1 MPGDLQKISS
11 KLWDAADQLRANSN
25 LKSSEYSVPV
35 LGLIFLK
42 FADCR
47 FEKAK
52 EELEKKASSRR
63 TIGSAAYRAKG
74 ILFLPEKAQFS
85 ELMKLPEGADIGRA
99 INEGMV
105 AVEADNP
112 ELKDILPKNYNLF
125 ENRILVELLK
135 TFNSIP
141 MDIEGDAFGKIYEYF
156 LGKFAMSEGQKGGEF
171 FRELMEFAKTLSEEE
186 KRAAKENLTEE
197 ELTIFDLLTKPTV
210 KLTKKEE
217 LQVKKVA
224 KELLD
229 KLKSELCLDWR
240 KKHQARESVKL
251 SIEETLDGLP
261 EEPFSKDLYQQKCN
275 VVFHHVYESYYG
287 QGQSL
292 YSR

>member
-52 EELEKKASSRR
+52 AEMESKVSGRR

-74 ILFLPEKAQFS
+74 ILYLPDKARFS

-112 ELKDILPKNYNLF
+112 ELRVIVKCGVWEHDQA
-125 ENRILVELLK
+125 
-135 TFNSIP
+135 
-141 MDIEGDAFGKIYEYF
+141 AF
-156 LGKFAMSEGQKGGEF
+156 L
-171 FRELMEFAKTLSEEE
+171 
-186 KRAAKENLTEE
+186 
-197 ELTIFDLLTKPTV
+197 
-210 KLTKKEE
+210 
-217 LQVKKVA
+217 
-224 KELLD
+224 
-229 KLKSELCLDWR
+229 
-240 KKHQARESVKL
+240 
-251 SIEETLDGLP
+251 
-261 EEPFSKDLYQQKCN
+261 
-275 VVFHHVYESYYG
+275 
-287 QGQSL
+287 
-292 YSR
+292 

>member
-1 MPGDLQKISS
+1 MMEKNKTRADFYEKFMKMIDEYNAGS
-11 KLWDAADQLRANSN
+11 KNIDA
-25 LKSSEYSVPV
+25 
-35 LGLIFLK
+35 
-42 FADCR
+42 
-47 FEKAK
+47 
-52 EELEKKASSRR
+52 
-63 TIGSAAYRAKG
+63 
-74 ILFLPEKAQFS
+74 
-85 ELMKLPEGADIGRA
+85 
-99 INEGMV
+99 
-105 AVEADNP
+105 
-112 ELKDILPKNYNLF
+112 
-125 ENRILVELLK
+125 
-135 TFNSIP
+135 
-141 MDIEGDAFGKIYEYF
+141 
-156 LGKFAMSEGQKGGEF
+156 F

-217 LQVKKVA
+217 MQVKKVA

-261 EEPFSKDLYQQKCN
+261 EEPFNKDLYQQKCN
-275 VVFHHVYESYYG
+275 VVFQHVYESYYG

-292 YSR
+292 YG